1 VLCKPSQRHK
11 HKHKHGQG
19 SGRPRSP
26 FQGTEESHHNSP
38 IDIPAPSSTGGECS
52 EQRRSTGGECSEQRF
67 WVRRRCQEEEEEEWQ
82 GDEAAMSAGCHKGHD
97 DVGAAVTGQEE

>member
-1 VLCKPSQRHK
+1 VPRKPSQRQ
-11 HKHKHGQG
+11 KHKHGQG

-38 IDIPAPSSTGGECS
+38 IDIPAPTSTA
-52 EQRRSTGGECSEQRF
+52 GGECSEQRF
-67 WVRRRCQEEEEEEWQ
+67 WVRRRCQEEEEEWQ
-82 GDEAAMSAGCHKGHD
+82 GDEAAMSAGCDKGHD